1 MSWVRLLIEVNMS
14 LSSNVVFGYQE
25 SFKKIEKFK
34 QTIFSKSL
42 KFKKKFVFYFSIY
55 IKIKKLVVFNF

>member
-14 LSSNVVFGYQE
+14 LSSNAVFGYQE
-25 SFKKIEKFK
+25 SFKKIEKVK

-42 KFKKKFVFYFSIY
+42 KLKKKIVFYFSIY
-55 IKIKKLVVFNF
+55 IKIKKLEVF

>member
-25 SFKKIEKFK
+25 SFKKIEKVK

-42 KFKKKFVFYFSIY
+42 KLKKKIVFYFSIY
-55 IKIKKLVVFNF
+55 IKIKKLEVFNF